1 MSKMKKMDRPRMLEM
16 VAGTNE
22 VKKMIRPTK
31 VQVMRAAMDNLD
43 MSKLTD
49 KERRRIERVLHPHD
63 TMFSHRVP
71 SEYLDAWREAAA
83 RSGVPMVVWLCE
95 SLNAAA
101 AK

>member
-1 MSKMKKMDRPRMLEM
+1 MIDKKAKMEK
-16 VAGTNE
+16 TNA
-22 VKKMIRPTK
+22 VPALDT
-31 VQVMRAAMDNLD
+31 LD
-43 MSKLTD
+43 MSKLSL

-83 RSGVPMVVWLCE
+83 RKGMPMVEWLCDT
-95 SLNAAA
+95 LNAAA